1 MSCDS
6 TVEVAVAGSGCSSRV
21 GEGGGKSVNHNQRVQ
36 EYEWEHSTTGVKW
49 KNLMALQLTI
59 GIH

>member
-36 EYEWEHSTTGVKW
+36 EHECGHSTTRVKW
-49 KNLMALQLTI
+49 KNLMALNLAI
-59 GIH
+59 RIH